1 VDCGEDFDSY
11 NFVFFPYPDVVG
23 DYFMGELERRT
34 VSLNR
39 VGIPLGLGL

>member
-23 DYFMGELERRT
+23 DYFMGELAAISQT
-34 VSLNR
+34 
-39 VGIPLGLGL
+39 G